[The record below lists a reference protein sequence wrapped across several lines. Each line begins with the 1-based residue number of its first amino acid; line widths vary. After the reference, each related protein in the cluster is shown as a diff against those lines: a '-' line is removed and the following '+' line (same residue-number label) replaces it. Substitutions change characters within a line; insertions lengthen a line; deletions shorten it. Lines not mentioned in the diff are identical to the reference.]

1 MKTKYLLL
9 ALALFLLSV
18 VSFPQCPT
26 PTNLAVSNV
35 TPNAATVSWNGNADS
50 YIVCYGKPSS
60 SPSFLGYGDLTCGGS
75 VGFGVVYTCT
85 WGVMF
90 PGEMVMGNTLTKVG
104 FFNTYNNINDIT
116 IRIYSGG
123 DDAPGNLLLTKVVTP
138 TPNSY
143 QLVILDA
150 PLHLPQGRSLWITL
164 EETGDMVMSF
174 CNSTEPNSRWILTGD
189 TWTQLDGYPN
199 YGWLIHAHTEFHDYG
214 DITWNQ
220 VATTNQ
226 SIELTSLTP
235 ETTYDVRVFSHCNQ
249 GYDSEMSERISF
261 ITRAFECPTPTDL
274 AASSIT
280 HNSTDLN
287 WNGESDSYKV
297 LYRPIIHAQ
306 GPLEVFLKTTIP
318 SGWSQKSGLLGEVL
332 PGQSSL
338 ADGSAWEFG
347 ENDNVFDSHAK
358 LSLVPNVHHWLISP
372 TVAIANN
379 NILNFDIALTVYS
392 YHGPYDLFAVLVQDV
407 DSVQWSLL
415 RQWNN
420 QGPSYVLQD
429 ISQTGENV
437 SVDLSAYAGKNVRI
451 AFYGER
457 SDDFPWN
464 VQIHIDNVCVGA
476 PVPEGEWQTA
486 VNNHPGTSYT
496 LTGLDPETPYE
507 AKVRGVCG
515 GVESLEMSAVNFTTS
530 YYIQAPANVTVSD
543 IDYFSA
549 KLGWTENSTATAWQ
563 IQLNDEPPM
572 AVITNPYTLTGL
584 NPNTEYTVKVRSQ
597 QGEYFSNWSV
607 AANFTTLFY
616 CYPPTQLTLVKGAID
631 SATLAWTDLG
641 TATEW
646 QLCVN
651 GDEMNLITVD
661 TNQYVMTNLDAQTQ
675 YTVKVRS
682 VCGET
687 YTEWSNELSFTPV
700 LYCNPPTLSV
710 SNVTTTTADLSW
722 TEIPGAN
729 SYSIILSTP
738 PAGGSYP
745 IITNYTATQGTD
757 GVNPN
762 EDYDKLVDNYETT
775 KWCAVMGNQGIF
787 IEFQS
792 ETAFIPSSYILTTG
806 QDNNT
811 CHGRNPMDWT
821 IKAKLNTGDPWTTIA
836 TVTDNHVMQDV
847 NYTDYEFELN
857 NTNAYRYFR
866 FEVSAVQSADA
877 FQLSELKFRGQILS
891 YNVTSTSLQLTN
903 LTPGTDY
910 SARVFGNIGEMSTNW
925 SNEVNFTTSFVAPTN
940 LTATSMTYSS
950 VDLAWTDNNGI
961 PGWQICLND
970 DETNLIDASTNSF
983 ILTGLTQQTQY
994 TVKVRASHEGNVSD
1008 WSESINFTT
1017 KSLYQEPTDLAV
1029 TEIHSDHVILNWT
1042 ENSDATEWR
1051 ICLNG
1056 DMTNLIT
1063 VDSRPYTLDGLTPE
1077 SAYTVKISAYHD
1089 GLFSDWSNSI
1099 SFTTLILTPS
1109 LTVSNVNQTSANLNW
1124 TRTSG
1129 ANYTVRYN
1137 RIPTALETVIFT
1149 GYENGSSN
1157 WAYGYMGS
1165 QPTSSMVNNT
1175 SHSGSYSFQFVA
1187 NSGTNAQFQVSP
1199 SFEDCFYLEF
1209 YYKTNNTSE
1218 TFQILFDIG
1227 NNNQSST
1234 EEISVNT
1241 NGQWQKFT
1249 CDIPQNITKLRIKYC
1264 SQSQSALWIDDIVI
1278 ASDHLTVETNTNSAQ
1293 LTGLVPGD
1301 TYSVKVQTKHG
1312 VHYSEWS
1319 DAVEFT
1325 TYDPP
1330 TNLTVSNLAETVATI
1345 GWTENGNATQ
1355 WQLCLNND
1363 QNNLIAVNT
1372 NPFTLEGLTQETHYT
1387 VKVRD
1392 CHEGYNGVWSDAVD
1406 FTTLAYCAA
1415 PTDLAVD
1422 DIMRHS
1428 ATLSWNANS
1437 DSYKVFYRTTGEWIL
1452 AAENLSETTFT
1463 LTGLD
1468 AKTHYEACVKGVC
1481 NGIESN
1487 ASNSIDFYTLLDN
1500 VPTLTVDDI
1509 TCTSAG
1515 LFWTETLGADSYT
1528 VNFNNSIE
1536 IPVNSGYTADT
1547 ANPEGSNNERY
1558 TNLVDNNKNSKW
1570 FVNKND
1576 GNGHFAGCYIE
1587 FHSQHDFVPTGYVL
1601 TTANDTDTQGT
1612 HPGRNPKTWV
1622 IMAKLHLEDSW
1633 TVIESVT
1640 DNYVMQNVPLTDY
1653 NFSLDNNEPYR
1664 YFRFEV
1670 SDVQSGYRFQLGEM
1684 RFLGDS
1690 KNSVYLTDLEPATA
1704 YFAKVRAKIGEING
1718 EWSDEVNFSTLY
1730 LTPTNLTVTNLDY
1743 TSVTLDWTENGGAN
1757 HWQLCL
1763 NDDEDNLID
1772 SDSNPFT
1779 ITGLAQHSDYTA
1791 KVRVKQ
1797 GEGYSSWSDI
1807 AHFTTL
1813 FDVISPTLTVNNVT
1827 STTADLNWTAISG
1840 VYGYTTCLND
1850 SIVRFSSQIITGYTD
1865 TDGTPGNP
1873 SEDYPNLVDNDRSTK
1888 WCTGIGDGVYIEF
1901 QRESGFIPTGYIL
1914 TTGNDNASKKDRNP
1928 KDWVIKAKLK
1938 EWEDWTTIATVTNDT
1953 VLQDVNYTD
1962 FEFPLNNRAAYRYFH
1977 FEVSATQGSNVF
1989 QLGELRFLGEIP
2001 TNSLHLTNLLPE
2013 TDYAVKVRGDFGETQ
2028 SEWSN
2033 TVNFRTLYLP
2043 PTNLTVSDIGYNSAT
2058 LGWAANSNIT
2068 QWQICLNGD
2077 EENLIMVNT
2086 NPYILTGLDQHTH
2099 YTVKVRNCQE
2109 GADDAW
2115 SDEIEFTTLFNI
2127 IPPTVTVSDITLT
2140 TAVLNWTAISGADGY
2155 TVSVN
2160 DSIIPDPIITGY
2172 TATSGASGY
2181 NSNEDYANLVDN
2193 DRSTKWCRS
2202 KDNVYIEFHSE
2213 SSFVP
2218 TGYILT
2224 TGNDTHKNPQR
2235 NPKDWVIKAKLN
2247 AGDPWTTI
2255 DSITN
2260 DNVLQAKDTTDYEFA
2275 IDNHAVYRYFRF
2287 EVKAVQNGDSF
2298 QLGELRFRGKTPA
2311 NSLHLTNLLP
2321 GTDYAV
2327 KVRADFGDAFSVWSE
2342 EVSFVTF
2349 DGITFFVDGNW
2360 NEAGNW
2366 NVNQIPN
2373 ADDDVYIAA
2382 HAVVPAGYTAQVK
2395 QANVN
2400 DGGSITIED
2409 SGQFIAENEVNVSMQ
2424 KNISAWTTDPV
2435 GGWYFIAPPV
2445 NTEDSDYSVTGLIS
2459 EIEGKDYDLYQ
2470 LNATVWENYKAEG
2483 GHYQF
2488 ALDRGRGYLYA
2499 SENGTEIEFNGNT
2512 VPYAETSIPLSDGFN
2527 LVGNPYTFNTYVN
2540 RPYYKLNS
2548 DRTDIELVNDNL
2560 VIAPCE
2566 GVLIEAEGAD
2576 QVTFT
2581 KTDQLA
2587 QATNNGNLN
2596 IAVAHQASSRGV
2608 AATSDKAIVS
2618 FNEGGQLGKF
2628 YFMQQD
2634 ANIYIPQDGKDF
2646 AIAFSKKQGEMPL
2659 CFKAMKNGK
2668 YTITVAPEN
2677 VKVGYLHLIDNLTGT
2692 DADLLATSS
2701 YTFEGRTDD
2710 YVSRFKLVFIAYDNA
2725 DNDDFAFISNGDI
2738 IINGKGL
2745 IQVVDVLGRTVLSK
2759 NLLNSTSHLSTLTLK
2774 SGVYVLRLV
2783 KGREVK
2789 TQKIILP

>member
-1 MKTKYLLL
+1 
-9 ALALFLLSV
+9 
-18 VSFPQCPT
+18 
-26 PTNLAVSNV
+26 
-35 TPNAATVSWNGNADS
+35 
-50 YIVCYGKPSS
+50 
-60 SPSFLGYGDLTCGGS
+60 
-75 VGFGVVYTCT
+75 
-85 WGVMF
+85 
-90 PGEMVMGNTLTKVG
+90 
-104 FFNTYNNINDIT
+104 
-116 IRIYSGG
+116 
-123 DDAPGNLLLTKVVTP
+123 
-138 TPNSY
+138 
-143 QLVILDA
+143 
-150 PLHLPQGRSLWITL
+150 
-164 EETGDMVMSF
+164 
-174 CNSTEPNSRWILTGD
+174 
-189 TWTQLDGYPN
+189 
-199 YGWLIHAHTEFHDYG
+199 
-214 DITWNQ
+214 
-220 VATTNQ
+220 
-226 SIELTSLTP
+226 
-235 ETTYDVRVFSHCNQ
+235 
-249 GYDSEMSERISF
+249 
-261 ITRAFECPTPTDL
+261 
-274 AASSIT
+274 
-280 HNSTDLN
+280 
-287 WNGESDSYKV
+287 
-297 LYRPIIHAQ
+297 
-306 GPLEVFLKTTIP
+306 
-318 SGWSQKSGLLGEVL
+318 
-332 PGQSSL
+332 
-338 ADGSAWEFG
+338 
-347 ENDNVFDSHAK
+347 
-358 LSLVPNVHHWLISP
+358 
-372 TVAIANN
+372 
-379 NILNFDIALTVYS
+379 
-392 YHGPYDLFAVLVQDV
+392 
-407 DSVQWSLL
+407 
-415 RQWNN
+415 
-420 QGPSYVLQD
+420 
-429 ISQTGENV
+429 
-437 SVDLSAYAGKNVRI
+437 
-451 AFYGER
+451 
-457 SDDFPWN
+457 
-464 VQIHIDNVCVGA
+464 
-476 PVPEGEWQTA
+476 
-486 VNNHPGTSYT
+486 
-496 LTGLDPETPYE
+496 
-507 AKVRGVCG
+507 
-515 GVESLEMSAVNFTTS
+515 
-530 YYIQAPANVTVSD
+530 
-543 IDYFSA
+543 
-549 KLGWTENSTATAWQ
+549 
-563 IQLNDEPPM
+563 
-572 AVITNPYTLTGL
+572 
-584 NPNTEYTVKVRSQ
+584 
-597 QGEYFSNWSV
+597 
-607 AANFTTLFY
+607 
-616 CYPPTQLTLVKGAID
+616 
-631 SATLAWTDLG
+631 
-641 TATEW
+641 
-646 QLCVN
+646 
-651 GDEMNLITVD
+651 
-661 TNQYVMTNLDAQTQ
+661 
-675 YTVKVRS
+675 
-682 VCGET
+682 
-687 YTEWSNELSFTPV
+687 
-700 LYCNPPTLSV
+700 
-710 SNVTTTTADLSW
+710 
-722 TEIPGAN
+722 
-729 SYSIILSTP
+729 
-738 PAGGSYP
+738 
-745 IITNYTATQGTD
+745 
-757 GVNPN
+757 
-762 EDYDKLVDNYETT
+762 
-775 KWCAVMGNQGIF
+775 
-787 IEFQS
+787 
-792 ETAFIPSSYILTTG
+792 
-806 QDNNT
+806 
-811 CHGRNPMDWT
+811 
-821 IKAKLNTGDPWTTIA
+821 
-836 TVTDNHVMQDV
+836 
-847 NYTDYEFELN
+847 
-857 NTNAYRYFR
+857 
-866 FEVSAVQSADA
+866 
-877 FQLSELKFRGQILS
+877 
-891 YNVTSTSLQLTN
+891 
-903 LTPGTDY
+903 
-910 SARVFGNIGEMSTNW
+910 
-925 SNEVNFTTSFVAPTN
+925 
-940 LTATSMTYSS
+940 
-950 VDLAWTDNNGI
+950 
-961 PGWQICLND
+961 
-970 DETNLIDASTNSF
+970 
-983 ILTGLTQQTQY
+983 
-994 TVKVRASHEGNVSD
+994 
-1008 WSESINFTT
+1008 
-1017 KSLYQEPTDLAV
+1017 
-1029 TEIHSDHVILNWT
+1029 
-1042 ENSDATEWR
+1042 
-1051 ICLNG
+1051 
-1056 DMTNLIT
+1056 
-1063 VDSRPYTLDGLTPE
+1063 
-1077 SAYTVKISAYHD
+1077 
-1089 GLFSDWSNSI
+1089 
-1099 SFTTLILTPS
+1099 
-1109 LTVSNVNQTSANLNW
+1109 
-1124 TRTSG
+1124 
-1129 ANYTVRYN
+1129 
-1137 RIPTALETVIFT
+1137 
-1149 GYENGSSN
+1149 
-1157 WAYGYMGS
+1157 
-1165 QPTSSMVNNT
+1165 
-1175 SHSGSYSFQFVA
+1175 
-1187 NSGTNAQFQVSP
+1187 
-1199 SFEDCFYLEF
+1199 
-1209 YYKTNNTSE
+1209 
-1218 TFQILFDIG
+1218 
-1227 NNNQSST
+1227 
-1234 EEISVNT
+1234 
-1241 NGQWQKFT
+1241 
-1249 CDIPQNITKLRIKYC
+1249 
-1264 SQSQSALWIDDIVI
+1264 
-1278 ASDHLTVETNTNSAQ
+1278 
-1293 LTGLVPGD
+1293 
-1301 TYSVKVQTKHG
+1301 
-1312 VHYSEWS
+1312 
-1319 DAVEFT
+1319 
-1325 TYDPP
+1325 P

-1392 CHEGYNGVWSDAVD
+1392 CHEGYNSAWSDAVD

-1468 AKTHYEACVKGVC
+1468 AETHYEACVKGVC

-1515 LFWTETLGADSYT
+1515 LFWTETPGADSYT

-1558 TNLVDNNKNSKW
+1558 TNLLDNNRSSKW
-1570 FVNKND
+1570 YVHYAVN
-1576 GNGHFAGCYIE
+1576 GVFGGAFIE
-1587 FHSQHDFVPTGYVL
+1587 FHCQHDFVPTGYVL
-1601 TTANDTDTQGT
+1601 TTANDTGNR
-1612 HPGRNPKTWV
+1612 PGRNPKDWV
-1622 IMAKLHLEDSW
+1622 IKAKLHPDDPW
-1633 TVIESVT
+1633 TTIDSVT
-1640 DNYVMQNVPLTDY
+1640 NDNVLKGESLTDFE
-1653 NFSLDNNEPYR
+1653 FSLNNSAPYR

-1670 SDVQSGYRFQLGEM
+1670 LDVKNTADARFQLGEM

-1704 YFAKVRAKIGEING
+1704 YSAKVRAKIGEING

-1730 LTPTNLTVTNLDY
+1730 LKPTNLTVTNLDY

-1763 NDDEDNLID
+1763 NDDENNLID
-1772 SDSNPFT
+1772 AGSNPFT
-1779 ITGLAQHSDYTA
+1779 ITGLTQHSDYTA

-1807 AHFTTL
+1807 VRFATL
-1813 FDVISPTLTVNNVT
+1813 FDVISPTLNVNNVT
-1827 STTADLNWTAISG
+1827 STSADLNWTEISG
-1840 VYGYTTCLND
+1840 VDGYTVCLND
-1850 SIVRFSSQIITGYTD
+1850 SIVRFPSQIITGYTD

-1938 EWEDWTTIATVTNDT
+1938 EWEDWTTIATVSNDNILQDENTTDYEFAIDNHAFYRYFRFEVSATQGSDVFQLGELRFLGEVPTNSLHLTNLHPETDYAVKVRCDQEGIHSEWSNTVNFRTLYLPPTELTVSDIDHCSATLGWTSNSNIAQWQICLNGDEDHLILTNANPYILTGLNQHTHYTVKVRNCQVGADDAWSDEIEFTTHFDVTSPTLNVNNVTSTSADLNWTEISGVDGYTVCLNDSIVRFPSQIITDYDATRGTQGNSGEDYPNLVDNDRSTKWCTGIGDGVFIEFQRESGFIPTGYILTTGNDNASKKDRNPKNWVIKAKLNEGDEWTTIATVTNDT

-1962 FEFPLNNRAAYRYFH
+1962 FEFPLNNRAAYRYFR

-2013 TDYAVKVRGDFGETQ
+2013 TDYAVKVRGDFGETH

-2043 PTNLTVSDIGYNSAT
+2043 PTNLTVSSIDHCSAT
-2058 LGWAANSNIT
+2058 LGWTSNGNIT

-2077 EENLIMVNT
+2077 ETYLIDAST
-2086 NPYILTGLDQHTH
+2086 NPFVLSGLTAMTQ

-2115 SDEIEFTTLFNI
+2115 SDEIGFTTLFNI
-2127 IPPTVTVSDITLT
+2127 IAPTVTVNNITLT

-2235 NPKDWVIKAKLN
+2235 NPKDWVIKAKLKV
-2247 AGDPWTTI
+2247 GDPWTTI
-2255 DSITN
+2255 GTVTN
-2260 DNVLQAKDTTDYEFA
+2260 DQVLQDVNTTDYEFA
-2275 IDNHAVYRYFRF
+2275 IDNHLPYRYFRF
-2287 EVKAVQNGDSF
+2287 EVSAVQSGDSF
-2298 QLGELRFRGKTPA
+2298 QLGELRFRGKTPT
-2311 NSLHLTNLLP
+2311 NSRILTELLP
-2321 GTDYAV
+2321 ESNYAV
-2327 KVRADFGDAFSVWSE
+2327 KVRANYEESFSDWSN
-2342 EVSFVTF
+2342 EVSFNTF
-2349 DGITFFVDGNW
+2349 FNGITFFADGNW
-2360 NEAGNW
+2360 NDVGNW
-2366 NVNQIPN
+2366 NVSRVPCTDENVNVVAQ
-2373 ADDDVYIAA
+2373 
-2382 HAVVPAGYTAQVK
+2382 AVVPAGYTAQV
-2395 QANVN
+2395 QNTNVIG
-2400 DGGSITIED
+2400 GGSITIED
-2409 SGQFIAENEVNVSMQ
+2409 GGQFIAENKVKVAMR

-2445 NTEDSDYSVTGLIS
+2445 NTEDSDYSVTGLIT
-2459 EIEGKDYDLYQ
+2459 EGEGKDYDLYQ

-2596 IAVAHQASSRGV
+2596 IAVAHQDSSRGV

-2692 DADLLATSS
+2692 DVDLLATSS